1 MSRWTAADMPE
12 LTGRRALVTGAS
24 SGLGLAV
31 ARELAAR
38 GAWVVLGVRD
48 LQRGAAAERRLRASV
63 PWANLALSRLDLAD
77 LASVR
82 ACAAEQLAAGPLDLL
97 VNNAGV
103 MATPRRLTVDG
114 FELQLGT
121 NHLGHFALTGLLLPG
136 LLRAPAPRVTV
147 VSSIA
152 HQIGRI
158 DFDDLMGE
166 RRYRRWA
173 AYAQSKLANLL
184 FTAELQGRATAAG
197 SALLATAAHP
207 GLSST
212 ALYTRGRATSR
223 FFPTALLGAVPRLLS
238 QSAEQGALPLLYA
251 ATEPGLM
258 PAAYVGPDGVGETR
272 GGPTLV
278 GRSSAACDVEAGRRL
293 WEESERLTGVTYEFA
308 R

>member
-1 MSRWTAADMPE
+1 MTRWTPAAMPD

-24 SGLGLAV
+24 AGLGLVV
-31 ARELAAR
+31 ARELARR
-38 GAWVVLGVRD
+38 GAHVVLGVRD
-48 LQRGAAAERRLRASV
+48 LARGAAAEADVRASV
-63 PWANLALSRLDLAD
+63 PAADLALSRLDLAD

-82 ACAAEQLAAGPLDLL
+82 AGAAEQLAAGPLDYL

-121 NHLGHFALTGLLLPG
+121 NHLGHYALTGLLLPA
-136 LLRAPAPRVTV
+136 LLQAPAPRVTV
-147 VSSIA
+147 VSSLA

-173 AYAQSKLANLL
+173 AYGQSKLANLL
-184 FTAELQGRATAAG
+184 FTAELQSRASAAG
-197 SALLATAAHP
+197 SALLVTAAHP

-223 FFPTALLGAVPRLLS
+223 FSPAAVMGVVPRLLS
-238 QSAEQGALPLLYA
+238 QSADQGALPLLYA

-258 PAAYVGPDGVGETR
+258 PAAYIGPAGVGETR

-278 GRSSAACDVEAGRRL
+278 GRSAAAYDVEAGRRL
-293 WEESERLTGVTYEFA
+293 WEASEQLTGVTYRFA
-308 R
+308 